1 MSDAFAGI
9 DYGTQSQLAIEHGRK
24 RAAEYAVK
32 AKKIATEATIE
43 KGLGS
48 AKLLITGKK
57 ISEETVKAVKPYVK
71 QQLRKGLE
79 SAKGEAKSFAEKWAG
94 KSEDELA
101 KASEGVLTKFQ
112 NPTFN
117 PTGNV
122 FGELQQGDI
131 AAVPDS
137 SLPADG
143 SMTPL
148 TSSAR
153 VGGGKPLETI
163 QEEGGE
169 ARTARETQAVAKEDE
184 ADTLEAQTAK
194 ADSDAISAGYK
205 SALDKDI
212 SPRLRKT
219 TQDAYSK
226 MGQLRDEAKNLRKIN
241 DAEPEGLDDVDPVPV
256 DITEDLGEE
265 SGTLASTAAAEGS
278 TLASTAVSGAKAS
291 IAAAKAGIQTAK
303 DSVAA
308 AKAAAEKLAAKG
320 VEKGVGED
328 IGEITAGETA
338 GAVLDAIPGLN
349 WLGLIV
355 GAATTAAGVEE
366 MKHKPKMP
374 PMPVA
379 NFSGTSFQVGVN

>member
-9 DYGTQSQLAIEHGRK
+9 DYGNQAQLAIEHGRK
-24 RAAEYAVK
+24 RAAEYAEK
-32 AKKIATEATIE
+32 AKKIATSGTIE
-43 KGLGS
+43 KSLGS
-48 AKLLITGKK
+48 AKLLFTGKK
-57 ISEETVKAVKPYVK
+57 ISEETIKAAKPYIK
-71 QQLRKGLE
+71 QQLRKGLK
-79 SAKGEAKSFAEKWAG
+79 SATDEAKSFAEKWAG

-131 AAVPDS
+131 TAVPDI
-137 SLPADG
+137 SLPTDG

-148 TSSAR
+148 TTSAR
-153 VGGGKPLETI
+153 IGGGKPLDTI
-163 QEEGGE
+163 QEEGGV
-169 ARTARETQAVAKEDE
+169 ARTARETQAAAKEDE
-184 ADTLEAQTAK
+184 ADQLESETAE
-194 ADSDAISAGYK
+194 ADNFAVRAGFK
-205 SALDKDI
+205 SALDKEI
-212 SPRLRKT
+212 PANIRQI
-219 TQDAYSK
+219 TQAKYAK

-241 DAEPEGLDDVDPVPV
+241 DTEPEGLDDVDPVAE

-291 IAAAKAGIQTAK
+291 IAAAKAGIQAAK
-303 DSVAA
+303 DSTAA

-328 IGEITAGETA
+328 VGEITAGETA

-355 GAATTAAGVEE
+355 GAATTAAGVAE

>member
-131 AAVPDS
+131 AAVPDA

-143 SMTPL
+143 SMTEL
-148 TSSAR
+148 TSSAA
-153 VGGGKPLETI
+153 VGGGKPVKTIPEEEEGELET
-163 QEEGGE
+163 
-169 ARTARETQAVAKEDE
+169 
-184 ADTLEAQTAK
+184 
-194 ADSDAISAGYK
+194 
-205 SALDKDI
+205 
-212 SPRLRKT
+212 
-219 TQDAYSK
+219 
-226 MGQLRDEAKNLRKIN
+226 
-241 DAEPEGLDDVDPVPV
+241 DPVPE
-256 DITEDLGEE
+256 DITADLGEE

-278 TLASTAVSGAKAS
+278 TLASTAVSGARAS

-320 VEKGVGED
+320 VEKGLGED
-328 IGEITAGETA
+328 VGEITAGETA

-355 GAATTAAGVEE
+355 GAATTAAGVAE